1 MLQNCHLL
9 EVSMVAYAV
18 GNYEE
23 DIRKKESISN
33 LSYFLAV
40 STTAIIDCAFYAGFI
55 SKGEKCNPFNSNW

>member
-1 MLQNCHLL
+1 M
-9 EVSMVAYAV
+9 EVSMVVYVA
-18 GNYEE
+18 GIYEE

-55 SKGEKCNPFNSNW
+55 SNGKKCNPFNSNW

>member
-9 EVSMVAYAV
+9 EVSMVAYAA
-18 GNYEE
+18 GIYEE
-23 DIRKKESISN
+23 DMRKKESISN

-40 STTAIIDCAFYAGFI
+40 STAIIDSAFFAGFI

>member
-1 MLQNCHLL
+1 
-9 EVSMVAYAV
+9 MVAYAA